1 MFANSSISEK
11 EAHVSTVEAK
21 TRASAPAGT
30 WTVDRNHTA
39 VEFEVVDVETLVA
52 AIRGRFT
59 DFEGTLVI
67 PNGDGTG
74 KASAVIRTESVRT
87 DDEQRDAHLRSPDF
101 FDAANHPEIRFE
113 ADRVGLEGGRLT
125 IPGTLV
131 IKGADF
137 PVELSAR
144 VLGAGTDVQGR
155 EKLVLSSGGELAWGP
170 QKVTLDLSATLV
182 KEG

>member
-1 MFANSSISEK
+1 
-11 EAHVSTVEAK
+11 VSLEGIIRV
-21 TRASAPAGT
+21 ASVT
-30 WTVDRNHTA
+30 
-39 VEFEVVDVETLVA
+39 
-52 AIRGRFT
+52 
-59 DFEGTLVI
+59 
-67 PNGDGTG
+67 TG
-74 KASAVIRTESVRT
+74 Q
-87 DDEQRDAHLRSPDF
+87 EQRDAHLRSPDF

>member
-1 MFANSSISEK
+1 
-11 EAHVSTVEAK
+11 VSTVEAK